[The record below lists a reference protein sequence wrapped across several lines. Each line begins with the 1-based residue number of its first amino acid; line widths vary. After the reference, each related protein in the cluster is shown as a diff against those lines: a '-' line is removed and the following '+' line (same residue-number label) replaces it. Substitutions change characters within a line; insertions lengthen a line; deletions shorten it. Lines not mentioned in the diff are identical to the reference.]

1 MQKNN
6 YFVIEKGHMRDLCQ
20 NNILFDRE
28 RRKENYA

>member
-6 YFVIEKGHMRDLCQ
+6 YFVIEKGHMRDFCE
-20 NNILFDRE
+20 NILFDRE